1 MVVGISDVEEVTT
14 RHSDPERMVE
24 LSTGSGATITAEP
37 GSASSCD
44 GGDDPVPIDAADPMI
59 VRVGEVEIPSR
70 IKCNPVGVVEL
81 GSNGRPTVPAEA
93 TGTSARDHRQRPI
106 LVHAEDPARASAE
119 SLSGDGWIR
128 RAFGYKQGAGGS
140 AR

>member
-1 MVVGISDVEEVTT
+1 MVVGISDVEEVPT

-24 LSTGSGATITAEP
+24 LSTGSGATVTAEP

-81 GSNGRPTVPAEA
+81 GSNGRPPSPLKPQVPVPA
-93 TGTSARDHRQRPI
+93 TT
-106 LVHAEDPARASAE
+106 ASAP
-119 SLSGDGWIR
+119 SLSTRKIR
-128 RAFGYKQGAGGS
+128 HAPPSTR
-140 AR
+140 